1 MKCLSCGADIQFD
14 AATQKL
20 KCEYCGNEF
29 TPEDYKAKEK
39 VATEHKD
46 YSAMQQNGNP
56 AEQIDAKMYTCTQC
70 SAKILVYDET
80 AVTFCSYCGS
90 SQIIAPQLYK
100 EEKPEYIIPFKIT
113 KEQCEQ
119 LYKKAV
125 NKFIFAP
132 DAMKEDVVI
141 SKFRGIYMP
150 YAIYKAEHHG
160 PQLNNGSKCVG
171 RTGDYL
177 IYNDYTITTDV
188 DAEFDGMAFDL
199 ASQFLDKF
207 SNAIAPFDFHEAIP
221 FDSKYMSGYY
231 ADAKDVDKN
240 MYGTDANALSAPMA
254 TKELKKDKNF
264 RKFGCSNPVLGM
276 NITDVK
282 TAYYPVYFLAIKN
295 KDKSI
300 SYAVVNGQTGKVA
313 IEMPIDFSKYLI
325 FSAILTIPIFFILA
339 FLVALTPTVVTI
351 FAFLTAVISLIFNIV
366 QRKALKENE
375 EYANDKALLVK
386 KSAEQAAQGNQKLP
400 KPKKRYNAMNIL
412 YEILAMVISILVLI
426 AHPVSDM
433 YYYVGAVVAIIL
445 VVLSFFELVKQY
457 NVLTSRKL
465 SQLNA
470 RGGDENA

>member
-1 MKCLSCGADIQFD
+1 
-14 AATQKL
+14 
-20 KCEYCGNEF
+20 
-29 TPEDYKAKEK
+29 
-39 VATEHKD
+39 
-46 YSAMQQNGNP
+46 
-56 AEQIDAKMYTCTQC
+56 
-70 SAKILVYDET
+70 
-80 AVTFCSYCGS
+80 
-90 SQIIAPQLYK
+90 
-100 EEKPEYIIPFKIT
+100 
-113 KEQCEQ
+113 
-119 LYKKAV
+119 
-125 NKFIFAP
+125 
-132 DAMKEDVVI
+132 
-141 SKFRGIYMP
+141 
-150 YAIYKAEHHG
+150 
-160 PQLNNGSKCVG
+160 
-171 RTGDYL
+171 
-177 IYNDYTITTDV
+177 
-188 DAEFDGMAFDL
+188 
-199 ASQFLDKF
+199 
-207 SNAIAPFDFHEAIP
+207 
-221 FDSKYMSGYY
+221 MSGYY

-445 VVLSFFELVKQY
+445 VVLSFFGLVKQY
-457 NVLTSRKL
+457 HVLTSRKL